1 VSDVPAPLADAL
13 HDRYALERELG
24 RGGMATVYLATDLRH
39 RRRVALKVLDPA
51 VGALL
56 GRERFLREIE
66 TAAQLQHPHILPVHD
81 SGEAA
86 GLLWYTMPFVEGE
99 SLRDRLRRDTSV
111 TVGEA
116 VRLGREIAGAL
127 DHAHRK
133 GVIHRD
139 IKPENILLS
148 DGQALVA
155 DFGIAHRSA
164 AAGETLTQTGLSLGT
179 PAYMSP
185 EQALGDRTVDGRS
198 DQYALGC
205 LMFELVAGRPPYTG
219 TTAQAVVSKHLTES
233 VPALSTIRPEVPV
246 GVSAAVQRAMAKAP
260 DERFPTSGAFA
271 EALAAG
277 LEPGRAQER
286 NASRSR
292 RRTVVV
298 LAIAGTAAVAVG
310 YFASRAPGARSPP
323 TGPGGAPL
331 VAVMP
336 LETIGTDTSQRYFT
350 AGMTE
355 EIAGQL
361 SRLGGLRVV
370 GTGVAQ
376 AYTGM
381 PDGLPR
387 MARELGVGSVVGG
400 TVRRAGDQ
408 VRIAVRLADARSGQT
423 LWSDQYDRPLA
434 NVLEVQSDVARQVA
448 TALQARLSP
457 EEAERLG
464 HAASVDPEAHDLVL
478 RSMWMNFADRNE
490 TQAGMALLRRALARD
505 STYAEAWASL
515 ARRYF
520 FLAVYGDAAYF
531 DSATA
536 MARTAIAAEPDHA
549 DAYATIGD
557 VQSQQGRLAEAE
569 ASYAKALALNP
580 SNTTALADL
589 SYLKIILGRH
599 DQGLRLAARAAPLG
613 GNDPVMYYHVG
624 AALLRLERDSVTE
637 RWVRAGTRRSNPS
650 FFRLEVQLSELDF
663 LNGRDDQARTRAD
676 RLLAGDPGNEEIGA
690 WRTELATLLGD
701 ADAERRAAAFAAS
714 NPTARSGWLLP
725 ESFGAMLGLA
735 WHRQG
740 ERRRADSAWN
750 AALDAD
756 QHDLAQ
762 GHDNPDRYLQTAA
775 IHAIRGESAAAL
787 DWLNRGYAAG
797 WNDGRAL
804 LRDPFFA
811 PLRENPTFRA
821 VLDRMHAD
829 IARQADSVRAIS
841 DSLDRISRPGGS

>member
-1 VSDVPAPLADAL
+1 
-13 HDRYALERELG
+13 
-24 RGGMATVYLATDLRH
+24 MATVYLATDLRH
-39 RRRVALKVLDPA
+39 KRRVALKVLDPA

-81 SGEAA
+81 SGEVHPEPSE
-86 GLLWYTMPFVEGE
+86 GPPLLWYTMPYVEGE
-99 SLRDRLRRDTSV
+99 SLRDRLRRDGKLPV
-111 TVGEA
+111 AEA

-155 DFGIAHRSA
+155 DFGIARSSA
-164 AAGETLTQTGLSLGT
+164 AGGEALTQTGFSLGT

-185 EQALGDRTVDGRS
+185 EQAMGDRAVDGRS

-205 LMFELVAGRPPYTG
+205 LIFELAAGQPPYTG
-219 TTAQAVVSKHLTES
+219 ATAQAVVARHLTEP
-233 VPALSTIRPEVPV
+233 VPALSAVRPEVPV
-246 GVSAAVQRAMAKAP
+246 GVSVAVMRAMAKAP
-260 DERFPTSGAFA
+260 DARFPTAGAFA

-277 LEPGRAQER
+277 LETGRVAER
-286 NASRSR
+286 PASGIG
-292 RRTVVV
+292 RRTLVA
-298 LAIAGTAAVAVG
+298 LAVGAAAVVAIVYLAGRRPGVQSGPAKQDAV
-310 YFASRAPGARSPP
+310 
-323 TGPGGAPL
+323 PL

-376 AYTGM
+376 AYAGR
-381 PDGLPR
+381 PDGLPQ

-400 TVRRAGDQ
+400 SVRRAGDE
-408 VRIAVRLADARSGQT
+408 VRIAVRLADTRSGQT
-423 LWSDQYDRPLA
+423 LWADQYDRPLA

-457 EEAERLG
+457 EETERLG
-464 HAASVDPEAHDLVL
+464 EATKVDPEAHDLLL
-478 RSMWMNFADRNE
+478 RSMAMNVSDRNE
-490 TQAGMALLRRALARD
+490 SQAGIALLRQALARD
-505 STYAEAWASL
+505 GTYAEAWAWI

-520 FLAVYGDAAYF
+520 FLAVYGDPAYF

-536 MARTAIAAEPDHA
+536 MARKAIALEPDQA

-557 VQSQQGRLAEAE
+557 IQSQQGRLAEAE
-569 ASYAKALALNP
+569 GFYGKALALNP
-580 SNTTALADL
+580 SNVTALADL
-589 SYLKIILGRH
+589 SYLKIVLGRH
-599 DQGLRLAARAAPLG
+599 DQALRLAARAAPLG

-624 AALLRLERDSVTE
+624 EALLRLPRDSVSE
-637 RWVRAGTRRSNPS
+637 AWLLAGTRRSNPP
-650 FFRLEVQLSELDF
+650 FFRLEVLLSKLDF
-663 LNGRDDQARTRAD
+663 LRGRHDEARTRAD
-676 RLLAGDPGNEEIGA
+676 RLSAGDPGNEEIGA
-690 WRTELATLLGD
+690 WRAELATLLGET
-701 ADAERRAAAFAAS
+701 DAERRAAAFAAS
-714 NPTARSGWLLP
+714 NPTARSGWMLP
-725 ESFGAMLGLA
+725 ESFAAMRGLA
-735 WHRQG
+735 WQRRG
-740 ERRRADSAWN
+740 ERQRADSVWD

-756 QHDLAQ
+756 RRDLAE

-775 IHAIRGESAAAL
+775 IHAIRGDAAAAL
-787 DWLNRGYAAG
+787 DWLSRGYAAG

-804 LRDPFFA
+804 MVDPFFA
-811 PLRENPTFRA
+811 QLREDPKFRSL
-821 VLDRMHAD
+821 VDRMRAD
-829 IARQADSVRAIS
+829 IERQADSVRALS
-841 DSLDRISRPGGS
+841 DSLARISRPAT